1 MNASAL
7 SKHTA
12 NMIYWD
18 PILFHGTNKPL
29 ERVRKTK
36 WWSGNGDERHERT
49 HGRLH
54 LQVPSQQSFHKDAEQ
69 AAQSRYREYVDVTL
83 V

>member
-1 MNASAL
+1 MNASVL
-7 SKHTA
+7 SRHTA
-12 NMIYWD
+12 NVIYWD

-29 ERVRKTK
+29 ERVRRTIL
-36 WWSGNGDERHERT
+36 WSGNGDERHERI

-54 LQVPSQQSFHKDAEQ
+54 LQVSSQQSFHKDAEQ
-69 AAQSRYREYVDVTL
+69 AAQSRYRDYVDVTL